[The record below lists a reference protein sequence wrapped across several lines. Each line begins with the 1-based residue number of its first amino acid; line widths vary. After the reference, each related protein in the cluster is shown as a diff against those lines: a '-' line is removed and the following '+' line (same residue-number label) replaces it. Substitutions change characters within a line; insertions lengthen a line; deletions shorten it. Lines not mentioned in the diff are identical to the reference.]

1 MRDVCEY
8 CGCRT
13 VPAVR
18 ELMEEHDAII
28 EDAGAVRAALLSG
41 DRAATVARLEHL
53 ASHLDPHVHREEV
66 GIFAALRAQGDWSEE
81 VAALEGEHRDLDGA
95 LADLD
100 PADPS
105 FGTRVLAFL
114 ELLEEH
120 VERENLG
127 IFPVSVVTLG
137 ASGWDTVA
145 EAHRRTPTFL
155 TT

>member
-1 MRDVCEY
+1 MSRVCEY

-28 EDAGAVRAALLSG
+28 QDANDVRTALQSG
-41 DRAATVARLEHL
+41 DRGETVSRLEHL
-53 ASHLDPHVHREEV
+53 ASHLRPHVHREEV
-66 GIFAALRAQGDWSEE
+66 GIFAALQAQGDWAEE
-81 VAALEGEHRDLDGA
+81 VGQLEGEHRDLDGA

-105 FGTRVLAFL
+105 FGPRVLAFL
-114 ELLEEH
+114 ESLEEH
-120 VERENLG
+120 VEREDLG
-127 IFPVSVVTLG
+127 VFPVSVVTLG

-145 EAHRRTPTFL
+145 RAHRETPTFL